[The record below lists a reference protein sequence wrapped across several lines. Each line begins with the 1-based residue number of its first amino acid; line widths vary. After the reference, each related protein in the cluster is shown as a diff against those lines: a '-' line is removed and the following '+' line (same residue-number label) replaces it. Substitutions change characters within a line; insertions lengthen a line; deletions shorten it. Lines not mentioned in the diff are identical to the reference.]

1 MDRENTVYGY
11 VRVSTKDQNEARQVI
26 AMEGFGVERRHIF
39 PDRKSGKDFNRPQ
52 YRRFLRRLK
61 KDDTL
66 VIKSIDRLGRNSHEI
81 IGQWRIITKEKQAAI
96 VVLDMPLLDARQGRD
111 MTGTLIADIVL
122 QLLSYVAQTERE
134 FIRRRQAEGI
144 AAEQLPVLHPTFLRW
159 VRQNDEVFSLN
170 NSEMA
175 M

>member
-39 PDRKSGKDFNRPQ
+39 PDRQSGKDFNRPQ
-52 YRRFLRRLK
+52 CRRFLRRLK

-96 VVLDMPLLDARQGRD
+96 VVLDMPLLD
-111 MTGTLIADIVL
+111 
-122 QLLSYVAQTERE
+122 
-134 FIRRRQAEGI
+134 RRRAS
-144 AAEQLPVLHPTFLRW
+144 PP
-159 VRQNDEVFSLN
+159 
-170 NSEMA
+170 NSCPSYIPHFFA
-175 M
+175 G